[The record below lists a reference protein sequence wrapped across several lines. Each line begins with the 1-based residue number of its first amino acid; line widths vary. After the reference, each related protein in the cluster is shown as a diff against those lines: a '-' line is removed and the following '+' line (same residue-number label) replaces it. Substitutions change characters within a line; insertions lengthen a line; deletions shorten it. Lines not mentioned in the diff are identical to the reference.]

1 MPILKIEID
10 GESLEFVIIPLNFV
24 IHERIKLKYI
34 KKGFLDKAGF
44 ISHII
49 KTPKMS
55 RKEWGDIPTSILIRI
70 LRSVEYYVESI
81 EEKKRELRTI
91 YMKLHVLEDEVDD
104 LYRVFNDDPDD
115 WVWNA
120 IKKKNNSIDM
130 LNEKKNEI
138 KKSLDLVADDK
149 VLFEEG
155 KEVSYDVQP
164 IRMENS

>member
-24 IHERIKLKYI
+24 IYERIKLKYI
-34 KKGFLDKAGF
+34 KKGIIDKAGF
-44 ISHII
+44 LSHII

-55 RKEWGDIPTSILIRI
+55 RKDWGDLPTSILIRI
-70 LRSVEYYVESI
+70 LRSIEYYIESI

-91 YMKLHVLEDEVDD
+91 YMTLHVLEDEVDD
-104 LYRVFNDDPDD
+104 LYRVFNDDSDD

-120 IKKKNNSIDM
+120 IKRKNHKIDE
-130 LNEKKNEI
+130 LREKQNEI
-138 KKSLDLVADDK
+138 KTSLDLVAEDK

-155 KEVSYDVQP
+155 KEVKYEIQP
-164 IRMENS
+164 VRMENN

>member
-44 ISHII
+44 LSHIV

-120 IKKKNNSIDM
+120 IKKKNDSIDM
-130 LNEKKNEI
+130 LNEKKDEI
-138 KKSLDLVADDK
+138 KKSLELVADDK

-164 IRMENS
+164 VRMENS